1 MGQISLAGQ
10 ALALHNLSTNGL
22 ITRTGAGTVAGRTI
36 SNGTGVAVTD
46 GDGVANNPSIALT
59 GQALALHNINTN
71 GFIYRTG
78 NSTFTAATTGA
89 TTLGNVPFY
98 NSVPATAQSDG
109 APGAIAIAAN
119 GTYMYVCTA
128 TNLWARIPLQA
139 F

>member
-10 ALALHNLSTNGL
+10 ALALHNLSTDGL

-46 GDGVANNPSIALT
+46 GNGVANNPTIALA

-78 NSTFTAATTGA
+78 SGTFTAATTGA

-98 NSVPATAQSDG
+98 NGAPATATSAG
-109 APGAIAIAAN
+109 NPGAIAID